1 MAGARATD
9 STRISR
15 VFGRIMRRRVLW
27 FDHFTRRKMGVL
39 SGWGNFS
46 VFIALRSLLLLLALG
61 PLVYYLLSLYDIVE
75 YFRSVRRLPP
85 RNDTLAPPVSILKPV
100 RGMDSEAYENFAS
113 YCRVNY
119 PEYEIIFAVAEP
131 GDPVI
136 PVIEKLQRDFPA
148 SQIRLVTAVE
158 RLGENNKVSSLY
170 RLVKEAR
177 YELLVMSD
185 SDVRVGGDYLRELV
199 APFAE
204 RSVGAVTSFYR
215 CAGGGTLAADIAM
228 LGMCADSLPSALIA
242 RRLEGGLQFAFGW
255 SMATTKERLAEI
267 GGWEAMADY
276 HSDDFELG
284 KRIASKGHRVELM
297 REAVWVVFPGETFHE
312 LYRDELRWAIGLRN
326 VRPAAYAGM
335 IFTHGLPWAVLAA
348 IVAAAA
354 GWTGIAAA
362 YLAAYL
368 ILRIG
373 MAWTAGVW
381 GLRDRIIGGKL
392 WLLPLR
398 DAISGVVWVMGF
410 FSNRIRWRGSEFRVK
425 NGLLT
430 AVAEHSRKN

>member
-1 MAGARATD
+1 
-9 STRISR
+9 
-15 VFGRIMRRRVLW
+15 
-27 FDHFTRRKMGVL
+27 MGVFAR
-39 SGWGNFS
+39 GGNFS
-46 VFIALRSLLLLLALG
+46 VFIVLRSLLLLLALG
-61 PLVYYLLSLYDIVE
+61 PLVYYLLSLYDIFE

-85 RNDTLAPPVSILKPV
+85 RNDDFTPPVSILKPV

-113 YCRVNY
+113 YCRVDY
-119 PEYEIIFAVAEP
+119 PEYEILFAVMDP
-131 GDPVI
+131 SDPVI
-136 PVIEKLQRDFPA
+136 PVIEKLQRDFPEK
-148 SQIRLVTAVE
+148 QIRLTTSVE
-158 RLGENNKVSSLY
+158 RLGENNKVSNLH

-177 YELLVMSD
+177 YQLLVMSD
-185 SDVRVGGDYLRELV
+185 SDVRVGSDYLRGLV
-199 APFAE
+199 AHFADP
-204 RSVGAVTSFYR
+204 SVGAVTSFYR

-242 RRLEGGLQFAFGW
+242 CRLEGGLQFAFGW

-297 REAVWVVFPGETFHE
+297 REAVWVVFPGETFQE

-326 VRPAAYAGM
+326 VRPVAYAGM

-348 IVAAAA
+348 IIAAAA

-362 YLAAYL
+362 YLGAYL

-373 MAWTAGVW
+373 MASAAGVW
-381 GLRDRIIGGKL
+381 GLRDRTIAGKL

-398 DAISGVVWVMGF
+398 DAISAVVWVMGF
-410 FSNRIRWRGSEFRVK
+410 FSDRIQWRGSEFRVK

-430 AVAEHSRKN
+430 AVAEHSQKN